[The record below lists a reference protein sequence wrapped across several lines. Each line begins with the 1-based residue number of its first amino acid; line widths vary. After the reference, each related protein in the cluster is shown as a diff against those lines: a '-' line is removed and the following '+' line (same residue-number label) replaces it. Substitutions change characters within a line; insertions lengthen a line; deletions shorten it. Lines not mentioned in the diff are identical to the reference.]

1 MAVRTIT
8 GTIKT
13 PEGTPAAGWGL
24 EVTLVTDSPQ
34 NASGY
39 VVPDYVASELSET
52 GGFTVELIPS
62 TDYEHGP
69 FLYRFRL
76 KDPDSDRTWDLFR
89 SVPDND
95 ATFEELGGYGTPLP
109 DRFLVTPDMLR
120 GASSFIDGEVLVVDK
135 GAFHTA
141 EAGTGGGVGRRG
153 PQGLQGPRGYTGLQG
168 PKGDTGLR
176 GPQGEKGPAGRPGE
190 PGPKGRPGERGPQG
204 PPGIGG
210 GGGTP
215 TTGALDTDAVNA
227 LIADWA
233 ETGNKDLIPEDKLRL
248 PTWEAT
254 LTSAV
259 SLNIGR
265 GYVEA
270 EGSARPAAGALTD
283 NTIDS
288 TYTVR
293 SIVQDS
299 QHAIRIVITPRSVAD
314 IDEDWE
320 FDIEGHTLKVS
331 EGNHAIIN
339 AYGSQGYEYIWAA
352 QPEGTIPLVG
362 GTAKIILNPTPL
374 DLHIEGH
381 AAAVVADN
389 SLLPVKFDTQSGD
402 PLADDIDKQR
412 RFWERFGLV
421 EPAPDEDAPASIT
434 FTAGTGAFP
443 DAAGTGF
450 SIDENPFA
458 ARNVNIGSVD
468 SGSREFTSGST
479 TYKVSAFYY
488 YNSFREV
495 YLQVSVNGRAISSL
509 PTAGDR
515 FQITIDDDGNDPY
528 VLELT
533 NAGGFNYRGIRWN
546 VTNKP
551 TFTVGTQYTITFT
564 GEGVAPPSPTLRF
577 VGPQGPPGPAGADS
591 TVPGPTGP
599 EGPKSTTP
607 GPRGPRGPSGAS
619 SEAEFV
625 ELSLTIGHNTAQTE
639 YGLLAGSY
647 GSIVVKGETSGD
659 FTWGG
664 GTQQISRLSQASA
677 ASGNTLVTLIFH
689 TALPA
694 AGTESA
700 EETYIEI
707 KGGTPLKLNDASVT
721 MSADRRT
728 FTWQAPRETLNLAS
742 SPVKVR
748 LLGPVEIALERL
760 QDEVAGIHKLTSTVT
775 PNQVDTTTIGISEEG
790 ARADHEHSLA
800 DASIDPRNLNVPNAI
815 QKSRFRSKLGI
826 DVRLDELMNFTAGQD
841 PNESDVRGYINS
853 NVEADDIGSIHADS
867 NDLIQGISEQYK
879 YLQIVTD
886 TIAGGTVQLKITVQP
901 ELPAFTKSRD
911 WIIRL
916 YSGANFE
923 GGTIFTKSFNEADPQ
938 PAGRTDG
945 VTTFGLPAAT
955 TIVWS
960 NPGFQFVSG
969 QSYSIELHNT
979 AEQVIVDIED
989 RVDRLEA
996 QSIRNNVI
1004 EPINPF
1010 SGGRNAIEDW
1020 TLFTPN
1026 IKNTEVGLIT
1036 VWADLTVVGVNS
1048 GTRTKSQYFFST
1060 DLNPGF
1066 NAPKQLFTRSVKET
1080 IDLTDTDVP
1089 SFRSFVFAERLLYAS
1104 AGVDTTTGSIPYGDF
1119 RGYLRVD
1126 DDGNIGTLLH
1136 FEQYQDSRL
1145 PAPIHLQVAWYA
1157 AYQRLA

>member
-210 GGGTP
+210 GGGTGTP

-233 ETGNKDLIPEDKLRL
+233 ETGNKELIPEDKLRL

-314 IDEDWE
+314 IDGDWE

-331 EGNHAIIN
+331 EGNHAIMN

-352 QPEGTIPLVG
+352 QPEETIPLVG

-374 DLHIEGH
+374 ERHIEGH

-389 SLLPVKFDTQSGD
+389 SLLPVKLDTQAGS
-402 PLADDIDKQR
+402 PLADNETKQNC
-412 RFWERFGLV
+412 LLY
-421 EPAPDEDAPASIT
+421 
-434 FTAGTGAFP
+434 
-443 DAAGTGF
+443 
-450 SIDENPFA
+450 
-458 ARNVNIGSVD
+458 
-468 SGSREFTSGST
+468 TS
-479 TYKVSAFYY
+479 
-488 YNSFREV
+488 
-495 YLQVSVNGRAISSL
+495 
-509 PTAGDR
+509 
-515 FQITIDDDGNDPY
+515 
-528 VLELT
+528 
-533 NAGGFNYRGIRWN
+533 
-546 VTNKP
+546 
-551 TFTVGTQYTITFT
+551 
-564 GEGVAPPSPTLRF
+564 PSP
-577 VGPQGPPGPAGADS
+577 
-591 TVPGPTGP
+591 
-599 EGPKSTTP
+599 
-607 GPRGPRGPSGAS
+607 
-619 SEAEFV
+619 
-625 ELSLTIGHNTAQTE
+625 
-639 YGLLAGSY
+639 
-647 GSIVVKGETSGD
+647 
-659 FTWGG
+659 
-664 GTQQISRLSQASA
+664 
-677 ASGNTLVTLIFH
+677 
-689 TALPA
+689 
-694 AGTESA
+694 
-700 EETYIEI
+700 
-707 KGGTPLKLNDASVT
+707 
-721 MSADRRT
+721 
-728 FTWQAPRETLNLAS
+728 
-742 SPVKVR
+742 
-748 LLGPVEIALERL
+748 
-760 QDEVAGIHKLTSTVT
+760 
-775 PNQVDTTTIGISEEG
+775 
-790 ARADHEHSLA
+790 
-800 DASIDPRNLNVPNAI
+800 
-815 QKSRFRSKLGI
+815 
-826 DVRLDELMNFTAGQD
+826 
-841 PNESDVRGYINS
+841 
-853 NVEADDIGSIHADS
+853 
-867 NDLIQGISEQYK
+867 
-879 YLQIVTD
+879 
-886 TIAGGTVQLKITVQP
+886 
-901 ELPAFTKSRD
+901 RD
-911 WIIRL
+911 
-916 YSGANFE
+916 
-923 GGTIFTKSFNEADPQ
+923 
-938 PAGRTDG
+938 
-945 VTTFGLPAAT
+945 
-955 TIVWS
+955 
-960 NPGFQFVSG
+960 
-969 QSYSIELHNT
+969 
-979 AEQVIVDIED
+979 
-989 RVDRLEA
+989 
-996 QSIRNNVI
+996 
-1004 EPINPF
+1004 
-1010 SGGRNAIEDW
+1010 
-1020 TLFTPN
+1020 
-1026 IKNTEVGLIT
+1026 
-1036 VWADLTVVGVNS
+1036 
-1048 GTRTKSQYFFST
+1048 
-1060 DLNPGF
+1060 
-1066 NAPKQLFTRSVKET
+1066 
-1080 IDLTDTDVP
+1080 
-1089 SFRSFVFAERLLYAS
+1089 
-1104 AGVDTTTGSIPYGDF
+1104 
-1119 RGYLRVD
+1119 
-1126 DDGNIGTLLH
+1126 
-1136 FEQYQDSRL
+1136 
-1145 PAPIHLQVAWYA
+1145 
-1157 AYQRLA
+1157 